1 MYTRR
6 KLMTGTA
13 AVLGANMIWNPKARA
28 NDAPD
33 QWLHETAYINFS
45 HRLIA
50 ETALSLTQDTNDA
63 IDTARAIFCFVRD
76 EIAFGFARGFWDNS
90 ASAVL
95 KSRIGYCNTK
105 STLFVALLR
114 ASGIPARQV
123 FVDIHA
129 SVLDGI
135 IDPGTPYVD
144 HSYVEVWLNGAW
156 IATDSYIVDRALFEP
171 AQAKVNQEGRLL
183 GYGVHQTG
191 SSDWDGQQPSFSQ
204 FNQLDT
210 RPISTC
216 RWGVFEDVGDFY
228 RHAERPWNRLNPFL
242 RAGFGTFSAGANRR
256 AERLRE
262 LQYE

>member
-1 MYTRR
+1 MLTRR
-6 KLMTGTA
+6 KLMTGTVA
-13 AVLGANMIWNPKARA
+13 ILGANMISTPMAFA

-33 QWLHETAYINFS
+33 QWLDETPYINFG
-45 HRLIA
+45 HRLVS
-50 ETALSLTQDTNDA
+50 ETALSIAKDKSNPMDKA
-63 IDTARAIFCFVRD
+63 HAIFRFVRD

-95 KSRIGYCNTK
+95 KSRVGYCNTK

-144 HSYVEVWLNGAW
+144 HSYVEVWLNGSWVAND
-156 IATDSYIVDRALFEP
+156 AYIVDRALFEP
-171 AQAKVNQEGRLL
+171 AQTKVKSERRLM

-191 SSDWDGQQPSFSQ
+191 SND
-204 FNQLDT
+204 
-210 RPISTC
+210 
-216 RWGVFEDVGDFY
+216 
-228 RHAERPWNRLNPFL
+228 
-242 RAGFGTFSAGANRR
+242 
-256 AERLRE
+256 
-262 LQYE
+262 

>member
-1 MYTRR
+1 MLFSRR
-6 KLMTGTA
+6 KLITETA
-13 AVLGANMIWNPKARA
+13 AMLGAKMISTPMAFA

-33 QWLHETAYINFS
+33 QWLDETPYINFG
-45 HRLIA
+45 HRLVS
-50 ETALSLTQDTNDA
+50 ETALGIAQDKFDPVDKA
-63 IDTARAIFCFVRD
+63 QAIFRFVRD

-95 KSRIGYCNTK
+95 KSRVGYCNTK

-135 IDPGTPYVD
+135 IAPGTPYVD

-156 IATDSYIVDRALFEP
+156 VATDAYIVDRALFEP
-171 AQAKVNQEGRLL
+171 AQAKTKSERRLM

-191 SSDWDGQQPSFSQ
+191 LNNWDGRDPSFSQ
-204 FNQLDT
+204 YNQLDP
-210 RPISTC
+210 RPISTSH
-216 RWGVFEDVGDFY
+216 WGVYKDVGDFY
-228 RHAERPWNRLNPFL
+228 RNAESPWNRLNPFL

-256 AERLRE
+256 AEKLR
-262 LQYE
+262 QR

>member
-1 MYTRR
+1 MVSRR
-6 KLMTGTA
+6 KLITGTA
-13 AVLGANMIWNPKARA
+13 AILGANMIWNPIAWA

-33 QWLHETAYINFS
+33 RWLHETAYINTG
-45 HRLIA
+45 HDLVA
-50 ETALSLTQDTNDA
+50 ETALNITKDMTDP
-63 IDTARAIFCFVRD
+63 IDKARATFRFVRD
-76 EIAFGFARGFWDNS
+76 EIAFGFARRFWDNS

-95 KSRIGYCNTK
+95 KSQVGYCNTK

-156 IATDSYIVDRALFEP
+156 IATDAYIVDRALFEP
-171 AQAKVNQEGRLL
+171 AQAKVNKEGRLM

-191 SSDWDGQQPSFSQ
+191 SSDWDGQNQSFSQ
-204 FNQLDT
+204 FNQLDL
-210 RPISTC
+210 RPIST
-216 RWGVFEDVGDFY
+216 RHWGVYEDVGDFY
-228 RHAERPWNRLNPFL
+228 RRAEYPWNRLNPFL
-242 RAGFGTFSAGANRR
+242 RAGFGTFSAAANRR
-256 AERLRE
+256 ADRLRE